1 MLNQN
6 DVDAVRSLLR
16 GQSVDVDQYRFTQ
29 RGMEIIAVLQA
40 ISPDQ
45 RAYRAL
51 PTLYRMLDGRE
62 IERIGLAPHGSPRQ
76 SLIPASALHEL
87 PPLQWLLDRE
97 LPAQSLV
104 VLYGESGTGK
114 SFVTLDYAMRLAT
127 QSKCVVYVPTEGLR
141 GYHPRVAA
149 WVDYHRKPLPSSLLF
164 YCDEMNLMNA
174 DAMSSVAQTFS
185 RLTPSLIV
193 VDTLAMSMVFA
204 DENSA
209 RDMGI
214 ALTSC
219 RRLIDMTGATVML
232 VHHSGKASAWERG
245 SSALRGNADVMMRL
259 QSADDLIV
267 LETTKAKDFD
277 APPPKYLQLL
287 EHAGSLVP
295 VVVSD
300 VDGTRRR
307 LTTLQ
312 RKVLDSLAMETC
324 ADGVSLRELA
334 DIVGAPYSTLH
345 RAVSN
350 AMSQGLVRKD
360 KSGYALTERGRL
372 IQRDPSSSELERIT
386 VTEQNTKFVG
396 GEAAKT
402 PANSANSA
410 SDPVIHVIQPQ
421 RRQSLLD
428 HVDQADQRIS
438 RYYREGL

>member
-1 MLNQN
+1 MNQN

-51 PTLYRMLDGRE
+51 PTLYRMLDKGE
-62 IERIGLAPHGSPRQ
+62 IERVGLAPHGSPRQ
-76 SLIPASALHEL
+76 SLMPASALHEL
-87 PPLQWLLDRE
+87 PPLQWLLDHE
-97 LPAQSLV
+97 LPTQSLV
-104 VLYGESGTGK
+104 VLYGESGIGK

-127 QSKCVVYVPTEGLR
+127 QSKCVVYVATEGLR

-149 WVDYHRKPLPSSLLF
+149 WASYKQQRIPSSLLF
-164 YCDEMNLMNA
+164 YADEMNLMNS
-174 DAMSSVAQTFS
+174 DAMISVAQTFS

-193 VDTLAMSMVFA
+193 VDTLAMSMIGA

-209 RDMGI
+209 RDMGQ
-214 ALTSC
+214 ALASC

-259 QSADDLIV
+259 QSADDILV

-295 VVVSD
+295 IVVSD
-300 VDGTRRR
+300 VDGTRKR

-334 DIVGAPYSTLH
+334 EIVGAPYSTLH

-350 AMSQGLVRKD
+350 AMTQELVRKD
-360 KSGYALTERGRL
+360 KGGYTLTERGRL
-372 IQRDPSSSELERIT
+372 IQRDPNSSELERIT
-386 VTEQNTKFVG
+386 VTAQNTQNKG
-396 GEAAKT
+396 SDALN
-402 PANSANSA
+402 PANFATDPVG
-410 SDPVIHVIQPQ
+410 DPVIHVIQPQ
-421 RRQSLLD
+421 LTLYPVD
-428 HVDQADQRIS
+428 HVDHVDQRIS
-438 RYYREGL
+438 RYYKEGL